1 MTPLMDNTLHG
12 RSPSTNLHEG
22 SNPPPPVGNT
32 LTGIVTSISSDEE
45 SKLPPLQDT
54 ILILNGILPSTYLHE
69 GLNQPPP
76 LDHMWNAVI
85 KGDIEHEID
94 S

>member
-1 MTPLMDNTLHG
+1 MKLLT
-12 RSPSTNLHEG
+12 STYLHEG
-22 SNPPPPVGNT
+22 LNPPPFQGNT
-32 LTGIVTSISSDEE
+32 LTGIVTSTSSDEE
-45 SKLPPLQDT
+45 SKPPPLQDT

-76 LDHMWNAVI
+76 LDHMWNAV
-85 KGDIEHEID
+85 GDIEHEID